1 MSIQFSDLTT
11 KNGLIQ
17 NCEILLFGDSGY
29 TQISS
34 NPNRLLTFTNLI
46 NRALDEVSGLIMQS
60 DGRWQYDDTNFT
72 DLPIGKTLLAD
83 GQQQYQLSTS
93 QLKIIRVEIKG
104 LDGKY
109 YRIDPLDQS
118 DIQNMSLTEY
128 LNSASR
134 PLHYDLMGDSIYL
147 YPKPQT
153 GYVTMLEG
161 MKIYY
166 QREPSYFVS
175 TDTTKKPGVASI
187 YHEIVTKIACLN
199 YAIARQLPQKK
210 DLQEQVAM
218 LKAGI
223 SDFYTRRQL
232 DERPAFRTAKINWN

>member
-1 MSIQFSDLTT
+1 MSIPYSDTTT

-60 DGRWQYDDTNFT
+60 DGRWQYDDTNFS
-72 DLPIGKTLLAD
+72 DLPIGKTLLVN

-93 QLKIIRVEIKG
+93 HLKIIRIEILGK
-104 LDGKY
+104 DGKY
-109 YRIDPLDQS
+109 YRIDPLDQA
-118 DIQNMSLTEY
+118 DIKNMALSEY
-128 LNSASR
+128 MNLAGK

-147 YPKPQT
+147 YPVPQT
-153 GYVTMLEG
+153 NYVTMIDG

-175 TDTTKKPGVASI
+175 TDTTKKPGIASI
-187 YHEIVTKIACLN
+187 YHELVTKIACLN
-199 YAIARQLPQKK
+199 YSIARQLPQKK
-210 DLQEQVAM
+210 DLQEQVQM
-218 LKAGI
+218 LKAGMT
-223 SDFYTRRQL
+223 DFYTRRQP
-232 DERPAFRTAKINWN
+232 DERPAFRTANHNWN